1 MIYIKSFK
9 NYDEFKK
16 IFAIVEHGN
25 GVKSRKNKILLAW
38 LKDRNFLHRWLQWRE
53 KFGEN
58 IFFDNAERH
67 CYLAAKDMNEMR
79 TAVQEIMCNAA
90 PCVNNNLSGKFGNR
104 SRLAGWE
111 MYHNTLHIDK
121 NDGLCADG
129 DTKSVRYVNTE
140 RDNRVFKMKAGKFV
154 TACLEDMPCTDTLPE
169 QVKRWIGEEFARDWQ
184 AHAEKEIGGRDSLTL
199 YVGSD
204 TSDFRYIYDYEEY
217 SGDFHSCMAGEDQYE
232 FYREAVDASA
242 ACLTNRE
249 GKIVARCVIFNDV
262 RDEDGKVWRLAER
275 QYSTDQ
281 NDVLKQILVN
291 KLIDEGLIDGYKR
304 VGVDCHDNRN
314 FVANN
319 GESLAGKQ
327 FCIDCDLN
335 EDDILSYQDSFVYYD
350 RRKRIAYNYAPD
362 EYTDELNVT
371 DKYFVGNHDGE
382 EYSEYSGEWIDSG
395 DAVWDEYHEDWMRNE
410 DAEEAYYH
418 GRNIKIHCNRT
429 EDFTWTER
437 YDMYLFDDDCVTDA
451 DGEVILREDAIEC
464 VDGEYY
470 HGDDTYYSDILGDYV
485 PCAASVYSDYH
496 KDYLYE
502 SEAFFSETLDDWFV
516 SEEEMLK
523 AEREHELVEETA

>member
-1 MIYIKSFK
+1 
-9 NYDEFKK
+9 
-16 IFAIVEHGN
+16 
-25 GVKSRKNKILLAW
+25 
-38 LKDRNFLHRWLQWRE
+38 
-53 KFGEN
+53 
-58 IFFDNAERH
+58 
-67 CYLAAKDMNEMR
+67 
-79 TAVQEIMCNAA
+79 
-90 PCVNNNLSGKFGNR
+90 
-104 SRLAGWE
+104 
-111 MYHNTLHIDK
+111 
-121 NDGLCADG
+121 
-129 DTKSVRYVNTE
+129 
-140 RDNRVFKMKAGKFV
+140 
-154 TACLEDMPCTDTLPE
+154 
-169 QVKRWIGEEFARDWQ
+169 
-184 AHAEKEIGGRDSLTL
+184 
-199 YVGSD
+199 
-204 TSDFRYIYDYEEY
+204 
-217 SGDFHSCMAGEDQYE
+217 MAGEDQYE

-242 ACLTNRE
+242 ACLTDRG

-304 VGVDCHDNRN
+304 VGVDCHDNRD

-327 FCIDCDLN
+327 FCIDCNLN
-335 EDDILSYQDSFVYYD
+335 DDDILSYQDSFVYYD

-371 DKYFVGNHDGE
+371 DKYFVENHDGE

-470 HGDDTYYSDILGDYV
+470 HGDDTYYSDILGGYV
-485 PCAASVYSDYH
+485 PCAASVYSNYH
-496 KDYLYE
+496 GDYLYE
-502 SEAFFSETLDDWFV
+502 SEAFFSEILDDWFV

-523 AEREHELVEETA
+523 MERKHELVEVTA